1 MLIELTITGIV
12 SFVSGMLL
20 ADILTTQKTNDRLR
34 KRGYVIEV
42 ETNYYRDAQYRFVYT
57 YFDKHLNAK
66 TYYGPYFDSRIDAIA
81 NADAHYYAKI
91 LNGGES

>member
-12 SFVSGMLL
+12 SFLLGMLL
-20 ADILTTQKTNDRLR
+20 ADTLATQKTNDRLR
-34 KRGYVIEV
+34 KRGYVIEYKPSYCDG
-42 ETNYYRDAQYRFVYT
+42 NKFRFVYT

-66 TYYGPYFDSRIDAIA
+66 TYYGPYFDTRIDAIS